1 MKAITLATV
10 LALLA
15 TSASAFST
23 TRCSTFGGTT
33 TCTTIGGGTYSTTR
47 CTMWGG
53 VLRCTSY

>member
-1 MKAITLATV
+1 MKTLIATAILTLTACT
-10 LALLA
+10 ADA
-15 TSASAFST
+15 YTT